1 MIYRHLTKWHA
12 LMYLFLLFKFNH
24 SADLAVINYKMIKN
38 FKNKMTFSLHV
49 DYY

>member
-24 SADLAVINYKMIKN
+24 LADLAVINYKMIKN
-38 FKNKMTFSLHV
+38 KMNKK
-49 DYY
+49 